1 MTQTTKPDKQLVR
14 DVLKQQREERTPPPS
29 PERIRELLGWNL
41 IEAERE
47 QLARQG

>member
-1 MTQTTKPDKQLVR
+1 MTQTTKPPRQAVR
-14 DVLKQQREERTPPPS
+14 NWMQQRQTEQAPPPS